1 MLNSYSFFQAD
12 FNPFFIFLFF
22 FLFFY
27 KWHKMTPIQVFL
39 DRGSQK
45 KKKILD
51 RDNYTFSSFF
61 KLISSIFVLILHL

>member
-1 MLNSYSFFQAD
+1 
-12 FNPFFIFLFF
+12 
-22 FLFFY
+22 
-27 KWHKMTPIQVFL
+27 MTPIQVFL

-45 KKKILD
+45 KKNFLD